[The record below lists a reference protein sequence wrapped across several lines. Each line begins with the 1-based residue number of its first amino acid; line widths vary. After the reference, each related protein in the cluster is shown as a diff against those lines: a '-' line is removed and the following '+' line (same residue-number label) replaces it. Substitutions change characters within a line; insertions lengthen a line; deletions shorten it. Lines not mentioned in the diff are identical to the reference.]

1 LSVSKGQ
8 DVEAAEALKK
18 KWGRMDGPQVTEHMK
33 CIVESRSIEDLRSML
48 ADAFEDVGKRIT
60 EATGDKEDGF
70 PIVKQGA
77 SVPDPAQKWY

>member
-1 LSVSKGQ
+1 
-8 DVEAAEALKK
+8 
-18 KWGRMDGPQVTEHMK
+18 MK